1 VPRLTRQILTVLAA
15 AIAGAVACVAYVY
28 QVRGNYEAT
37 AIVKYET
44 SMAGFRRLANVAFTQ
59 DGFAAWADSR
69 GNADGAVV
77 AELRRVLADPALTQ
91 QAITPFF
98 RVTKRDL
105 RDMPPTKEEE
115 LTLTQLLGVEL
126 QFRARRPEA
135 AAGLVKLAGT
145 YLRDVALWDQASEY
159 VRFYLKRYTNDVNR
173 LQNELLRRAFETAQ
187 LNTKVEELRRLSAR
201 YPESNRM
208 GDRQLLPVNGEGK
221 TNYYLPPLAQIVGA
235 ESELVEL
242 RRTVARLERELEQ
255 ARVAAAFF
263 ERAIERVGQPV
274 SGVGLLQDLVSLREK
289 VAGEFKAA
297 ESDAVRE
304 LVNQIG
310 LVLSEYRIVFVGQPL
325 FVSGDQ
331 IVVNRILSPAKA
343 GVIGAV
349 VGALLALLALT
360 GPYLLAWLRSD
371 PLPAGAA

>member
-1 VPRLTRQILTVLAA
+1 MPRLTRQILTVLVAA
-15 AIAGAVACVAYVY
+15 LAGAVTCVAYVF

-44 SMAGFRRLANVAFTQ
+44 GMAGFRRLANVAFTQ
-59 DGFAAWADSR
+59 DGFAAWAESR
-69 GNADGAVV
+69 GNVDGAIV

-135 AAGLVKLAGT
+135 AAELVKLAGA

-159 VRFYLKRYTNDVNR
+159 VRFYLKRYTNDANR

-242 RRTVARLERELEQ
+242 RRTVVRLERELEQ
-255 ARVAAAFF
+255 ARVAVAFF
-263 ERAIERVGQPV
+263 ERAIDRVGQPV

-289 VAGEFKAA
+289 VAAEFKAA
-297 ESDAVRE
+297 ESGAVRE
-304 LVNQIG
+304 VVDQIG

-349 VGALLALLALT
+349 LGALLALLALT
-360 GPYLLAWLRSD
+360 GPRWLAWLRSD

>member
-1 VPRLTRQILTVLAA
+1 MPRLTRQILTVLAA